1 MQYITKHAQIIMLM
15 KDTMLSQCL
24 SLCHTVTVTPVYP
37 QGTDSL
43 ERK

>member
-1 MQYITKHAQIIMLM
+1 MQYITKHAQIIVLM
-15 KDTMLSQCL
+15 KDTMLSQGL